1 MSINKRCYVPVVG
14 YGWSGSSAVVDF
26 LREFS
31 VTWEPGIE
39 FRLIKDP
46 YGLMDLKYNIINR
59 WEPLNVD
66 IAIKNFLWFA
76 YHLSIK
82 SGRFKLSN
90 GLGYESVWGA
100 KFLDITNDFI
110 KKLAP
115 FQYNSNWHFLEFQKS
130 KSTVLNDKIKHKIWP
145 ASRNEIPKLFYAQ
158 CEEEEFCQ
166 LCKDY
171 IDALFT
177 CIIPEDK
184 RYIVLDQAVP
194 VQNIEVAKDY
204 FSDYKAIVVDR
215 DPRDQY
221 VDLINSN
228 MLIGADIKK
237 THDVDKF
244 ISWFL
249 PYRKNQDKIKRMD
262 NVKFIRFEYLILE
275 YEKTSADIMKFLG
288 LEESQHVEKRV
299 RLNPEIS
306 AKNIGLWKKYPY
318 QDEIRYIED
327 KLQAYIYD

>member
-1 MSINKRCYVPVVG
+1 MDKWCYVPVLG

-46 YGLMDLKYNIINR
+46 YGLMDLKYNLIDR

-82 SGRFKLSN
+82 SGRFKLTN
-90 GLGYESVWGA
+90 GMGYESVWGD
-100 KFLDITNDFI
+100 KFLDITNNFV
-110 KKLAP
+110 KKLSP
-115 FQYNSNWHFLEFQKS
+115 FQYENNWHFLDFQQS
-130 KSTVLNDKIKHKIWP
+130 KSTVLFKKVKGRLLPNWRKELP
-145 ASRNEIPKLFYAQ
+145 NLYYAD
-158 CEEEEFCQ
+158 CKETEFCQ
-166 LCKDY
+166 WCKEY
-171 IDALFT
+171 IDALMA
-177 CIIPEDK
+177 CIIQDNK
-184 RYIVLDQAVP
+184 KFIVLDQAVP
-194 VQNIEVAKDY
+194 IQNIEVAEDY
-204 FSDYKAIVVDR
+204 FINYKAIVVDR

-244 ISWFL
+244 INWFL
-249 PYRKNQDKIKRMD
+249 PYRKNQEEIKKMR
-262 NVKFIRFEYLILE
+262 NVKFIYFEKLILD
-275 YEKTSADIMKFLG
+275 YEKTSNDIMNFLG
-288 LEESQHVEKRV
+288 LEESQHIAKGT
-299 RLNPEIS
+299 RLKPEIS

-318 QDEIRYIED
+318 PDEIKYIEE
-327 KLQAYIYD
+327 KLKAYIHD

>member
-1 MSINKRCYVPVVG
+1 MDKRCYVPVLG

-46 YGLMDLKYNIINR
+46 YGLMDLKYNLIDR
-59 WEPLNVD
+59 WEPLNAD

-82 SGRFKLSN
+82 SGRFKLTN
-90 GLGYESVWGA
+90 GMGYESVWGD
-100 KFLDITNDFI
+100 KFLDITNNFV
-110 KKLAP
+110 KKLSP
-115 FQYNSNWHFLEFQKS
+115 FQYESNWHFLDFQQS
-130 KSTVLNDKIKHKIWP
+130 KSTVLFKKVKCRLLPNLRK
-145 ASRNEIPKLFYAQ
+145 EIPKLYYAD
-158 CEEEEFCQ
+158 CKETEFCQ
-166 LCKDY
+166 WCKEY
-171 IDALFT
+171 IDTLMA
-177 CIIPEDK
+177 CIIQDNK
-184 RYIVLDQAVP
+184 KFIVLDQAVP
-194 VQNIEVAKDY
+194 IQNIEVAEDY
-204 FSDYKAIVVDR
+204 FINYKAIVVDR

-244 ISWFL
+244 INWFL
-249 PYRKNQDKIKRMD
+249 PYRKNQEEIKKMR
-262 NVKFIRFEYLILE
+262 NVKFIYFEKLILD
-275 YEKTSADIMKFLG
+275 YEKTSNDIMNFLG
-288 LEESQHVEKRV
+288 LDESQHIAKGT
-299 RLNPEIS
+299 RLKPEIS

-318 QDEIRYIED
+318 PDEIKYIEE
-327 KLQAYIYD
+327 KLKAYIHD